1 MELIETLQ
9 SLGLTQYEAKTFAS
23 LVGAGT
29 TTAYQASKLSGVPRA
44 RIYEVLESLESKG
57 LVMTEVAGGNKTYTS
72 LPVDVFLEQQKKDW
86 ERIYQ
91 TAKSQLKQLEN
102 RQPEQVHYIS
112 TIIGTESI
120 LSFCRTLIQN
130 AEKQILLSMWD
141 PMYSELL
148 PDFQEKAK
156 QNCRIHGIVFDVDKP
171 LEGLLCHRKNDYMN
185 SLSTNKWFIL
195 SVDSSK
201 LLYGHAAEKNER
213 AFFTDDSVHLFLLED
228 YIWHDVLVNRLVEK
242 AGQERLDEWILPEM
256 ERFFDKKMLP
266 DSFWK
271 GSDSYPEKS

>member
-23 LVGAGT
+23 LVAAGT
-29 TTAYQASKLSGVPRA
+29 ATAYRASKLSGVPRA
-44 RIYEVLESLESKG
+44 RIYEILESLENKG
-57 LVMTEVAGGNKTYTS
+57 LVMTEEAGGSKNYTS
-72 LPVDVFLEQQKKDW
+72 LPVDVFLEQQKQDW
-86 ERIYQ
+86 ERVYQ

-102 RQPEQVHYIS
+102 KQPEKAHYVS
-112 TIIGTESI
+112 TVTGTESI

-130 AEKQILLSMWD
+130 AKKQILLSMWD

-148 PDFQEKAK
+148 PEFLEKAE
-156 QNCRIHGIVFDVDKP
+156 QHCRIHGIVFDVDQP
-171 LEGLLCHRKNDYMN
+171 LEGLICHRKNDYMS
-185 SLSTNKWFIL
+185 SLSANKWFIL

-201 LLYGHAAEKNER
+201 LLYGHAAEKNEK

-242 AGQERLDEWILPEM
+242 GDQKQLDDWILPEM
-256 ERFFDKKMLP
+256 ERFFDQKMVP
-266 DSFWK
+266 DSFWEK
-271 GSDSYPEKS
+271 DSGDPETS